1 MRGEIEIDDLTSFFM
16 IMIKNRNASDTS
28 SILFWLG
35 SLWSRVQHRFGRANN
50 ISNAQ
55 QNIHEHY
62 DLSNE
67 MFETFLDPTMMY
79 SCAVFEKPE
88 DSLHQ
93 AQITKLHKIIREA
106 DIKSTDHVL
115 EIGSGWGS
123 FAIEAVKKTGCR
135 VTTGSPGQHTLL
147 WRASVLNLYF
157 STCLVTI
164 SEEQYALAKQRI
176 EEAGLQDRI
185 DLKFLDYRKIEGKFD
200 KVVSIEMIEAVG
212 HEFLP
217 EYFATIDKCL
227 KPDGVAYIQAITYP
241 DSRYEQYRRGCDFIQ
256 KYIFPG
262 GLCPSITAMADAMTK
277 SSSLQ
282 IEHLDNIGIHY
293 AQTLRLWRDNF
304 IANREKILKLGFPES
319 FIRRWLYYFAYCEA
333 GFETKVLGT
342 LHLLLTRPGNESI
355 KHLEYHVC

>member
-1 MRGEIEIDDLTSFFM
+1 MRGEIEVDDLTSFFM
-16 IMIKNRNASDTS
+16 IMIRNRNTSDNN
-28 SILFWLG
+28 SILFWIG
-35 SLWSRVQHRFGRANN
+35 NLWSRLQHRFGRMNT
-50 ISNAQ
+50 ISKAQ
-55 QNIHEHY
+55 ENIHEHY

-79 SCAVFEKPE
+79 SCAVFESPSA
-88 DSLHQ
+88 SLQ
-93 AQITKLHKIIREA
+93 EAQITKLHKIIREA

-135 VTTGSPGQHTLL
+135 VTT
-147 WRASVLNLYF
+147 
-157 STCLVTI
+157 VTI
-164 SEEQYALAKQRI
+164 SEEQFALAKKRI
-176 EEAGLQDRI
+176 QEAGLQDKI
-185 DLKFLDYRKIEGKFD
+185 DLQFIDYRKIQGKFD

-217 EYFATIDKCL
+217 EYFATIDKLL
-227 KPDGVAYIQAITYP
+227 KPDGTAYIQAITYP

-262 GLCPSITAMADAMTK
+262 GLCPSITAMANAMTK

-293 AQTLRLWRDNF
+293 AQTLRLWRENF
-304 IANREKILKLGFPES
+304 MANEAKIRKLGFNDA
-319 FIRRWLYYFAYCEA
+319 FIRRWSYYFCYCEA

-342 LHLLLTRPGNESI
+342 LHLLLSRPGNESI
-355 KHLEYHVC
+355 KHLNYHA

>member
-1 MRGEIEIDDLTSFFM
+1 M
-16 IMIKNRNASDTS
+16 IMIKNRGASDTN
-28 SILFWLG
+28 SIVFWICN
-35 SLWSRVQHRFGRANN
+35 LWSRLQHKFGRANN
-50 ISNAQ
+50 VATAQ

-79 SCAVFEKPE
+79 SCAVFENPG
-88 DSLHQ
+88 DSLQ
-93 AQITKLHKIIREA
+93 TAQVAKLHKIIREA

-123 FAIEAVKKTGCR
+123 FAIEAVRKTGCR
-135 VTTGSPGQHTLL
+135 VTT
-147 WRASVLNLYF
+147 
-157 STCLVTI
+157 VTI
-164 SEEQYALAKQRI
+164 SEEQFALAQRRI
-176 EEAGLQDRI
+176 NEAGLQDRI

-212 HEFLP
+212 HEYLP

-227 KPDGVAYIQAITYP
+227 KPDGIAYIQAITYP

-262 GLCPSITAMADAMTK
+262 GLCPSVTAMANAMTN

-293 AQTLRLWRDNF
+293 AQTLRLWRQNF
-304 IANREKILKLGFPES
+304 LANESKIRQLGFNDA
-319 FIRRWLYYFAYCEA
+319 FVRRWLYYFSYCEA
-333 GFETKVLGT
+333 GFETKALGT
-342 LHLLLTRPGNESI
+342 LHLLLSRPGNEAI
-355 KHLEYHVC
+355 KHLEYHA

>member
-16 IMIKNRNASDTS
+16 IMIKNRNTSDNS

-50 ISNAQ
+50 ISTAQ

-79 SCAVFEKPE
+79 SCAVFEKPS
-88 DSLHQ
+88 DSLQ
-93 AQITKLHKIIREA
+93 EAQITKLHKIIREA

-135 VTTGSPGQHTLL
+135 VTT
-147 WRASVLNLYF
+147 
-157 STCLVTI
+157 VTI
-164 SEEQYALAKQRI
+164 SEEQFALAKKRI

-212 HEFLP
+212 HEYLP

-227 KPDGVAYIQAITYP
+227 KPDGVAYIQVITYP

-262 GLCPSITAMADAMTK
+262 GLCPSITAMANAMTK

-319 FIRRWLYYFAYCEA
+319 FIRRWLYYFSYCEA

-342 LHLLLTRPGNESI
+342 LHLLLSRPGNESI
-355 KHLEYHVC
+355 KHLEYHAC